1 MATLRLRG
9 LLRLWLVI
17 LLSGK
22 RQESL
27 KRLIL
32 LFLSLLL
39 WLVLCSLVI
48 VVLLDD
54 LTLPKQVNK
63 S

>member
-1 MATLRLRG
+1 MATLRLLG
-9 LLRLWLVI
+9 LLRLRLVI
-17 LLSGK
+17 FSGK

-39 WLVLCSLVI
+39 WLVLSSLVI
-48 VVLLDD
+48 VVLLND